1 MFFFR
6 LISSN
11 KDVVQHILEGRSE
24 DLGVERLRGLL
35 KILPNKDEVEM
46 LKSVPKHDQEKL
58 GSAEKFI
65 LKLIGVKSF
74 RLRLEA
80 MLLKEEFESSVSSLE
95 SSINTILQASED
107 IKASTQFQE
116 VLFMILV
123 AGNFLNS
130 VSYQKN
136 S

>member
-1 MFFFR
+1 M
-6 LISSN
+6 
-11 KDVVQHILEGRSE
+11 
-24 DLGVERLRGLL
+24 ERLRGLL
-35 KILPNKDEVEM
+35 KILPSKDEVEM
-46 LKSVPKHDQEKL
+46 LKSVPVEDQAKL

-65 LKLIGVKSF
+65 LQLIRLKSY

-95 SSINTILQASED
+95 SSINTILQACDD
-107 IKASTQFQE
+107 IKASHQFQE

-130 VSYQKN
+130 VSHTNQGVMVTWVIEK
-136 S
+136 